1 MSLKDFKKRK
11 SLLNTIKNLSKL
23 TKNSTFK
30 RNSQERILCKA
41 CGKFIYLDDLKNN
54 LFICTHCSSYLPL
67 TGENRFDLLLDKGY
81 RLIDFGTKK
90 SNPINFP
97 NYRNKYEDKKSEA
110 VKLARGKILGNPVMV
125 ASLIDQ
131 YMMGSL
137 GTYVG
142 EEITRMIEEAEKY
155 KLPIIII
162 SLSGGARMQEGMF
175 SLMQMA
181 KISSA
186 LGSFKEKGG
195 LYISLLTNPT
205 MGGVSASFAAQG
217 DYNIGEPGALIG
229 FAGPRVI
236 KETLHESL
244 PENFQRAENLEEF
257 GFLDMILERKD
268 QREALGKILR
278 MHRRKYG
285 RL

>member
-1 MSLKDFKKRK
+1 M
-11 SLLNTIKNLSKL
+11 
-23 TKNSTFK
+23 
-30 RNSQERILCKA
+30 
-41 CGKFIYLDDLKNN
+41 
-54 LFICTHCSSYLPL
+54 
-67 TGENRFDLLLDKGY
+67 
-81 RLIDFGTKK
+81 LIDFGTKK

-97 NYRNKYEDKKSEA
+97 DYRKKDEGKKSEA
-110 VKLARGKILGNPVMV
+110 VKLARGKIFGNPVMV

-186 LGSFKEKGG
+186 LASFKEKGG

-236 KETLHESL
+236 KETLHEIL

-268 QREALGKILR
+268 QREVLGKILR

>member
-1 MSLKDFKKRK
+1 
-11 SLLNTIKNLSKL
+11 
-23 TKNSTFK
+23 
-30 RNSQERILCKA
+30 
-41 CGKFIYLDDLKNN
+41 
-54 LFICTHCSSYLPL
+54 
-67 TGENRFDLLLDKGY
+67 
-81 RLIDFGTKK
+81 
-90 SNPINFP
+90 
-97 NYRNKYEDKKSEA
+97 
-110 VKLARGKILGNPVMV
+110 MV

-186 LGSFKEKGG
+186 LASFKEKGG

-236 KETLHESL
+236 KETLHEIL
-244 PENFQRAENLEEF
+244 PENFQRAEKLEEF

-268 QREALGKILR
+268 QREVLGKILR

>member
-1 MSLKDFKKRK
+1 
-11 SLLNTIKNLSKL
+11 
-23 TKNSTFK
+23 
-30 RNSQERILCKA
+30 
-41 CGKFIYLDDLKNN
+41 
-54 LFICTHCSSYLPL
+54 
-67 TGENRFDLLLDKGY
+67 
-81 RLIDFGTKK
+81 
-90 SNPINFP
+90 
-97 NYRNKYEDKKSEA
+97 
-110 VKLARGKILGNPVMV
+110 
-125 ASLIDQ
+125 
-131 YMMGSL
+131 
-137 GTYVG
+137 
-142 EEITRMIEEAEKY
+142 
-155 KLPIIII
+155 
-162 SLSGGARMQEGMF
+162 
-175 SLMQMA
+175 
-181 KISSA
+181 
-186 LGSFKEKGG
+186 
-195 LYISLLTNPT
+195 